1 MREEEE
7 SLREGEDKKVGTATA
22 DVFDAAAD
30 DDADDDDDAIVEVE
44 AEL

>member
-22 DVFDAAAD
+22 DVFDAAA
-30 DDADDDDDAIVEVE
+30 ADDDDDDAAIVEVE